1 MGYKGQKV
9 GIFVLPETSTTR
21 DTHQADGAYQFRMR
35 ILEKAQG
42 LKAIAI
48 AVDQVVNYDIEAMS
62 LQINPEFKFKQ
73 ILDSV
78 V

>member
-1 MGYKGQKV
+1 
-9 GIFVLPETSTTR
+9 
-21 DTHQADGAYQFRMR
+21 MR

-62 LQINPEFKFKQ
+62 VQINP
-73 ILDSV
+73 
-78 V
+78 